1 MNSMRGLVVKSPRWR
16 TSREP
21 AGSLRVVERRAVVGK
36 ADSGVADKYR
46 NTTYYRD
53 VAPSDETYRR
63 LLAFRTQLRRFDQWS
78 KAAAEEHGLTHA
90 QHQLLLA
97 VRGADDVE
105 GPTIG
110 EVADSL
116 LVKHHTAGELV
127 DRTQAHGL
135 LERVR
140 DDVDHRR
147 VRLRLTEAGE
157 RVLRQLTDVHLAEVR
172 RLGELFPVV

>member
-1 MNSMRGLVVKSPRWR
+1 VL
-16 TSREP
+16 
-21 AGSLRVVERRAVVGK
+21 
-36 ADSGVADKYR
+36 ADKYR
-46 NTTYYRD
+46 NTTYYRE
-53 VAPSDETYRR
+53 VLPSDETYRR
-63 LLAFRTQLRRFDQWS
+63 LLAFRTELRRFDQWS

-97 VRGADDVE
+97 VRGAE
-105 GPTIG
+105 GAHGPTIG
-110 EVADSL
+110 EVAEAL

-127 DRTQAHGL
+127 NRTQAHGL

-147 VRLRLTEAGE
+147 VHLRLTPEGE
-157 RVLRQLTDVHLAEVR
+157 RVLRQLTDVHLAELR